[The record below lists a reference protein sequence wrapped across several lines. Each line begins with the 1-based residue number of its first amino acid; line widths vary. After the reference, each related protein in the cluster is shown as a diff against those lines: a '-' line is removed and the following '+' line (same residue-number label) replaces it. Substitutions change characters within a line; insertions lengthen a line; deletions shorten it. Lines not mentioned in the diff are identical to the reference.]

1 MTMNSNQDE
10 ILRTITTAP
19 ARRVVALIVVAILG
33 ILLIYLGVSIG
44 ADLVGQAFLVIV
56 GALCIWLANQMF
68 VATSRTLELTKDE
81 LRDSYPTIKTSLP
94 AMVRLSNDKTEI
106 LLNKDDFDTI
116 DSLDDLK
123 QAVLK
128 TLKK

>member
-1 MTMNSNQDE
+1 MK
-10 ILRTITTAP
+10 LY
-19 ARRVVALIVVAILG
+19 
-33 ILLIYLGVSIG
+33 LLH
-44 ADLVGQAFLVIV
+44 
-56 GALCIWLANQMF
+56 
-68 VATSRTLELTKDE
+68 KDE